1 MRMNN
6 YFVYMMTNV
15 TGMLY
20 VGVTSNL
27 EGRVFQH
34 KMKLIPGF
42 TSRYNLTQLVYYEWT
57 EDVVAAITREKQ
69 IKGWLRKKKV
79 ALIESMNPKWR
90 DLSGDWTQS
99 EMLRFAQHDKSICRV
114 VVLPLSS

>member
-1 MRMNN
+1 MHD
-6 YFVYMMTNV
+6 YFVYVMTNV

-27 EGRVFQH
+27 EGRVYQH

-79 ALIESMNPKWR
+79 ALIESMNPGWR
-90 DLSGDWTQS
+90 DLSSDWNQKRDAS
-99 EMLRFAQHDKSICRV
+99 FRSA
-114 VVLPLSS
+114 